1 MSATPTAGWPG
12 LLVAALAH
20 DISNLAHGLSSAQRL
35 TQAGAGEDFDAA
47 EWAGFVEGDVD
58 RLRKLGLRLRALAA
72 PGEVDASARLDDAC
86 AGALA
91 EVDPAGRQVRRADS
105 TPVDARVR
113 GTAAAVTAAIA
124 SLLEHALTASP
135 TGAPIEL
142 AVRGAHV
149 VEIAAPRAAPTGA
162 IERARLETLLDTELR
177 DRRGDLSLV
186 LAGAVADALGGAVYF
201 ASDSQRGVVLELE
214 LVAWA
219 P

>member
-1 MSATPTAGWPG
+1 M
-12 LLVAALAH
+12 
-20 DISNLAHGLSSAQRL
+20 
-35 TQAGAGEDFDAA
+35 
-47 EWAGFVEGDVD
+47 EGDVD

-72 PGEVDASARLDDAC
+72 PGDIQASARLDDAC

-91 EVDPAGRQVRRADS
+91 EVDPAGRQVRRVDTA
-105 TPVDARVR
+105 PVDTRVR
-113 GTAAAVTAAIA
+113 GTAAAVTAAIT

-142 AVRGAHV
+142 AVRGAQV
-149 VEIAAPRAAPTGA
+149 VEIAARQAPATGA
-162 IERARLETLLDTELR
+162 IDRARLETLLDTDLR

-201 ASDSQRGVVLELE
+201 ASDSKRGVVLELE
-214 LVAWA
+214 LVARA